1 MTTGSRPER
10 DVEIAMIANRAHC
23 DAAQAAGDAAAQ
35 EERHQ
40 KAGRDLIARARR
52 QIEDG
57 GPDHGED

>member
-1 MTTGSRPER
+1 MTTGPRPER
-10 DVEIAMIANRAHC
+10 DVEIAMMANRAHH

-40 KAGRDLIARARR
+40 KAGRDLVDRVRR

-57 GPDHGED
+57 GPDHGDD